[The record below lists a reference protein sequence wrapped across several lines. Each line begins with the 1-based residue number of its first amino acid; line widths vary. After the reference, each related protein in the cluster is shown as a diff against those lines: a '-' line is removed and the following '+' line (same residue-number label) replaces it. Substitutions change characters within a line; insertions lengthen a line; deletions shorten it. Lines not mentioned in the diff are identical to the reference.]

1 MFKASYNIFNK
12 LRYQTFRPFYDF
24 IIYNKSKIKKLFRK
38 HFLQI
43 LAKKNFYKNYNI
55 QFPQSVPFKYI
66 DYIDLNNLIETIK
79 KNKPKTVLEL
89 GSGYS
94 TYVIIYAL
102 NEVHNDNDFEFF
114 SVDQTKEY
122 QEVLIR
128 DFPEKYKKQ
137 INFIHRKIYVEKF
150 KNQEM
155 SFFENLPNKKFDFIY
170 EDRMDHPEALIAGDI
185 IKFENDMIKKHD
197 DFFFTIDGMFPTIK
211 FYTKNLVYNYKFDV
225 RSFSGINFF
234 KENKKN

>member
-1 MFKASYNIFNK
+1 MFKASYKIFNK

-24 IIYNKSKIKKLFRK
+24 IVNNKNKIKRLFRK

-43 LAKKNFYKNYNI
+43 LAKKKFYKNYNI

-94 TYVIIYAL
+94 TYAIIYAL

-128 DFPEKYKKQ
+128 DFPEKYKKK
-137 INFIHRKIYVEKF
+137 INFIHRKTYVEKF

-185 IKFENDMIKKHD
+185 IKFENNMLKEHD
-197 DFFFTIDGMFPTIK
+197 NFFFIIDGMFNTCE
-211 FYTKNLVYNYKFDV
+211 FYIKNLFYNYEFDTN
-225 RSFSGINFF
+225 SISGIIFF
-234 KENKKN
+234 KTNKKN